1 MFNTQIKRL
10 VKAIITLSLT
20 FATALAPLTY
30 IKAADHAES
39 TSVAT
44 DYGADIGDTFAFLN
58 PTDNTKVVLG
68 LTFQG
73 FIVPGEALNLG
84 FFSSEIVYRFEIENS
99 GDAVADRF
107 IDVTFSPQTSRSVA
121 QTATIVLTNRRGGRA
136 PIFNPRFT
144 APTTLSTFNATPN
157 PFVVT
162 TDSASGISFFA
173 GLTDDPFYFDIP
185 GFNRFLSSVTA
196 GSPNPDFLKRSRDT
210 FAGYNIHSIVVQ
222 VPANLLRSSAGNVIG
237 VNGVTLRPRI
247 SVRQNSGQT
256 DSYGDLVQVDRMATP
271 AVNTFLLPFS
281 RKNEYNAATPQDD
294 ASGLFANSIVAS
306 LTSLG
311 TNSAN
316 IGILASVAVTNGD
329 YLRLNLA
336 TPNSSQGFGE
346 RVTSPNYT
354 GFPNGRRFGDDTV
367 DTLTYFI
374 TNTSISTGDNVNS
387 NEKQLTNT
395 FPFLGLPHQ
404 PLENPAVDPT
414 QNKAQDF

>member
-1 MFNTQIKRL
+1 MFYLKFREVVNTM
-10 VKAIITLSLT
+10 ITATLT
-20 FATALAPLTY
+20 LAVLFAPLSFV
-30 IKAADHAES
+30 KAADHAES
-39 TSVAT
+39 TTVAT
-44 DYGADIGDTFAFLN
+44 DYGADIGDTFAFLS
-58 PTDNTKVVLG
+58 PTDNSKVVLG

-99 GDAVADRF
+99 GDAIADRF

-121 QTATIVLTNRRGGRA
+121 QTATIVLTSRRGSRGQSLA
-136 PIFNPRFT
+136 TRFT

-162 TDSASGISFFA
+162 NDSASGISFFA

-196 GSPNPDFLKRSRDT
+196 GTPNPAFLQRARDT

-222 VPANLLRSSAGNVIG
+222 VPASLLRGSAGNVIG

-256 DSYGDLVQVDRMATP
+256 DSYGDLVQIDRMATP
-271 AVNTFLLPFS
+271 AVNTFLIPFP

-294 ASGLFANSIVAS
+294 ASGLFASNIVAT
-306 LTSLG
+306 LTALG
-311 TNSAN
+311 TNSTN
-316 IGILASVAVTNGD
+316 IGVLASVAVANGD

-336 TPNSSQGFGE
+336 TPNNSQGFGE
-346 RVTSPNYT
+346 RITSSNYT

-374 TNTSISTGDNVNS
+374 TNQAISNGDNVNS

-404 PLENPAVDPT
+404 PLENPATDPT
-414 QNKAQDF
+414 QNKPQDF